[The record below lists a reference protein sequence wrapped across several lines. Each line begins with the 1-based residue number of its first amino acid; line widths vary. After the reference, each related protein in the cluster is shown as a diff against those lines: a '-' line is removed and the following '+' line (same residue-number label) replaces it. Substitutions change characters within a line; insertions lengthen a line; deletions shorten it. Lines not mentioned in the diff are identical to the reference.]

1 MKGYLTAYANLFE
14 GNDGPRISSIE
25 IPLIQR
31 DYAQG
36 RTSKD
41 VEDVRNT
48 FIEVLVGAL
57 AGGDPVSLDFIYG
70 KVTKESGVFH
80 PLDGQQRLTTLF
92 LIHWYLA
99 SATGDLDAS
108 HPWTRLTYATRPSAR
123 LFCESLVHHPLPEDE
138 DVPSDW
144 IKDQPWFLHTWQ
156 NDPTIDAMLVMV
168 DAIHARVTALPSPL
182 DVSAAWA
189 RLRDTDDPA
198 ISFYLLPL
206 EEMDSAE
213 DLYIKMNSRGKPLT
227 EFENFKA
234 RFEQDISHSAR
245 AKDFAHLIDGRWS
258 DLVWP
263 IHGGD
268 NIVDDELIRY
278 IDYLTEICELRQD
291 LVIQDRIG
299 PRARAV
305 FGPDNP
311 RAGEHLD
318 FLFSAFNVWLDVPDI
333 HQWFSDHF
341 SSIPPGGEGYDPGK
355 ALLFGA
361 DGVNLFEQCCH
372 QYHSQKGGT
381 RTFTLQQSLLLY
393 AALLHLIEHTEEF
406 PQRLRVLRNLLA
418 ASVADEIRRQNMP
431 GLLSDVESVIRHGE
445 LDGVGKLSRNQVDD
459 EKLKAQFLD
468 EHPDMTPVLL
478 ELEDHPLLRGTLSA
492 FELDA
497 ERLTARATAFADSFR
512 DPGQWLDLTGALLA
526 TGDYQRRR
534 PQTEQWQFGTAAPNN
549 AGVWRYLLTDA
560 THQALAPTRGV
571 LGAFLDRAATR
582 QGSFTDHLHEVIGT
596 WLREREESRQFD
608 WRYYLVKYPA
618 LRGARDDRQQ
628 GRTGIY
634 TGVATG
640 SGYSMCMMRTVQFNG
655 LYRDPILL
663 QVWIDSGVGDAVK
676 NPWFTGYPSSHR
688 WMRLERSGA
697 GLRNVDDGF
706 EIDGPEDED
715 LSPAFQKVCD
725 GRPDVTT
732 WDDGRMVLRIP
743 QHEVDGLH
751 VDVVNRVE
759 VGADFLKDL
768 VAAGL

>member
-14 GNDGPRISSIE
+14 GSDGPRISSIE

-48 FIEVLVGAL
+48 FVEVLIDAL
-57 AGGDPVSLDFIYG
+57 AGGDPLSLDFIYG
-70 KVTKESGVFH
+70 KVTKETGVFH

-99 SATGDLDAS
+99 STAGTLDAS
-108 HPWTRLTYATRPSAR
+108 QPWTRLTYATRPSAR
-123 LFCESLVHHPLPEDE
+123 LFCESLVHHAMPKGEE
-138 DVPSDW
+138 VPSDW

-156 NDPTIDAMLVMV
+156 NDPTIDSMLVMV
-168 DAIHARVTALPSPL
+168 DAIHTRATTLPTPL
-182 DVSAAWA
+182 DASVAWA
-189 RLRDTDDPA
+189 RLRDIEDPA

-206 EEMDSAE
+206 EDMDSAE

-227 EFENFKA
+227 EFEHFKA

-245 AKDFAHLIDGRWS
+245 ADDFAHLIDGRWS
-258 DLVWP
+258 DLMWP

-291 LVIQDRIG
+291 LVTQDRIG
-299 PRARAV
+299 PRARAM

-311 RAGEHLD
+311 RADEHLG
-318 FLFSAFNVWLDVPDI
+318 FLFSAFNVWLELPDI
-333 HQWFSDHF
+333 GQWFADHF

-355 ALLFGA
+355 ALLFGT
-361 DGVNLFEQCCH
+361 DSVNLFEQCCH
-372 QYHSQKGGT
+372 QFDSQKGGT

-393 AALLHLIEHTEEF
+393 AVLLHLIEHTEDF
-406 PQRLRVLRNLLA
+406 PRRLRMLRNLLA

-431 GLLSDVESVIRHGE
+431 GLLADVESIVRHGD
-445 LDGVGKLSRNQVDD
+445 LDGVGKLSRKQVDN
-459 EKLKAQFLD
+459 EKRKAEFLD
-468 EHPDMTPVLL
+468 EHPDLAPALL
-478 ELEDHPLLRGTLSA
+478 RLEDHPLLRGTLSA

-497 ERLTARATAFADSFR
+497 ERLPARAKAFADSFS
-512 DPGQWLDLTGALLA
+512 DPRQWLDLTGALLA

-560 THQALAPTRGV
+560 THQALAPTRAV
-571 LGAFLDRAATR
+571 LGAFLDGAAER
-582 QGSFTDHLHEVIGT
+582 QDPFADHLQEITST
-596 WLREREESRQFD
+596 WLREREEKKWFD

-618 LRGARDDRQQ
+618 LRGERDDRQQ

-634 TGVATG
+634 TGIATG
-640 SGYSMCMMRTVQFNG
+640 NGYSMCMMRTVQFNG

-663 QVWIDSGVGDAVK
+663 QIWINSQVGDAVK

-688 WMRLERSGA
+688 WMRLERSSV
-697 GLRNVDDGF
+697 GLRSVDVGF
-706 EIDGPEDED
+706 EIDGPEDET
-715 LSPAFQKVCD
+715 LSPTFNKVCD

-732 WDDGRMVLRIP
+732 RGDGRLVLRIP
-743 QHEVDGLH
+743 QQEVDGLQ
-751 VDVVNRVE
+751 VDTVNRVD
-759 VGADFLKDL
+759 VGADFLKEL